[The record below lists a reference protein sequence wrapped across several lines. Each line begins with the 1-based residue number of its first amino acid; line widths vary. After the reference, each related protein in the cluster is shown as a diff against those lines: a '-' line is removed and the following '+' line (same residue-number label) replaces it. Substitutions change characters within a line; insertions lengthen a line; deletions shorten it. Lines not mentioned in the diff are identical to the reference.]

1 MVTTLGRA
9 SARLPGP
16 GDRSVGRL
24 SRRDDLAMPG
34 SRGDLIERLAA
45 LPAARPLLDRLSD
58 TGGVYVVGGA
68 VRDLLRGQV
77 PRDLDLIVDGEL
89 EPVSRRLGTPHRS
102 HDRFDT
108 ATVVLDGATYDLAR
122 ARREVYAQPGALPSV
137 SPAPIEEDL
146 GRRDFTVNALALGLG
161 GSERGRLLA
170 VPGALEDLDAGRL
183 RVLHDASFVDDPT
196 RLLRLARYAARLG
209 FSVEPGTRQLADA
222 ALATGALNTV
232 SGARVGA
239 ELRLLAAEADPVGAF
254 VALHELGADAA
265 IAPGFGVATP
275 SDAALA
281 RRGLELLPADGD
293 PGDLVLGVAA
303 AGVVPAR
310 LPELLDRLAFP
321 APRRDTIIAAATR
334 AASLAE
340 ALESAHSPSQ
350 IAAAVGSAPVEL
362 VALAGARGPA
372 QTARRWLGELRH
384 VNLEIDGDDL
394 LDAGIARG
402 PAVGAGLAAARAAKL
417 DGRAV
422 GRAAEL
428 AEALRAARASGQ

>member
-1 MVTTLGRA
+1 
-9 SARLPGP
+9 
-16 GDRSVGRL
+16 
-24 SRRDDLAMPG
+24 MPG
-34 SRGDLIERLAA
+34 SSSDLIDRLAA

-58 TGGVYVVGGA
+58 TSGVYVVGGA
-68 VRDLLRGQV
+68 VRDLLRGQP

-89 EPVSRRLGTPHRS
+89 EPVCLRLGTPDRS

-122 ARREVYAQPGALPSV
+122 ARREVYAHPGALPTV

-161 GSERGRLLA
+161 GADRGRLLT

-209 FSVEPGTRQLADA
+209 FTVEPRTCELARA
-222 ALATGALNTV
+222 ALAAGALDTV
-232 SGARVGA
+232 SGARIGA

-254 VALHELGADAA
+254 VGLHELGADAA
-265 IAPGFGVATP
+265 IAPGFGLATP
-275 SDAALA
+275 ADAALA

-293 PGDLVLGVAA
+293 PGDLVLAVAA
-303 AGVVPAR
+303 GAVEPAR
-310 LPELLDRLAFP
+310 LPDLLDRLAFP
-321 APRRDTIIAAATR
+321 APRRDTIVAAATR
-334 AASLAE
+334 AAGLAR
-340 ALESAHSPSQ
+340 ALQSAGSPSE
-350 IAAAVGSAPVEL
+350 IAAAAGSAPVEQ

-372 QTARRWLGELRH
+372 PAARRWLEDLRH
-384 VNLEIDGDDL
+384 VRLEIDGVDL
-394 LDAGIARG
+394 LEAGIARG
-402 PAVGAGLAAARAAKL
+402 PAIGAGLAAARAAKL
-417 DGRAV
+417 DGRAA
-422 GRAAEL
+422 GREAEL